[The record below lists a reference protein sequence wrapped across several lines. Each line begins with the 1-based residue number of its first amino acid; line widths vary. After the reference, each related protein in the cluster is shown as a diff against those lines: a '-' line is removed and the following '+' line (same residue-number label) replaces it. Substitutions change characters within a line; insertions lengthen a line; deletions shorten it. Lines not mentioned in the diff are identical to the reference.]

1 MYTGIKN
8 NLRLIY
14 LLGLTAVLIFGTYLY
29 SVSAQKSISDKVIRL
44 HVIANSNLPED
55 QEVKLLV
62 RDEILKNIGKEFTKA
77 ETKDE
82 ALKILYNK
90 IPEIETISEN
100 TLKSEGMNYPVNAV
114 LVKEVFPLKYYG
126 AFCFPAGS
134 YTALKVS
141 IGEAKGKNWWCVLF
155 PPLCLT
161 DETFYNE
168 GYEILSKT
176 LSEKDLEIIDYSE
189 NEKKSKVNIKFFVVE
204 KWQELLT

>member
-1 MYTGIKN
+1 
-8 NLRLIY
+8 
-14 LLGLTAVLIFGTYLY
+14 
-29 SVSAQKSISDKVIRL
+29 
-44 HVIANSNLPED
+44 
-55 QEVKLLV
+55 
-62 RDEILKNIGKEFTKA
+62 